1 MLESQEVEEKLN
13 RLFKTLEQK
22 FNKLDRLESSE
33 DKRALLDEAQDG
45 IAECKKLLREF
56 EREARLEDMAPE
68 ILSQRKAGLVK
79 EIQTFV
85 GLKKLATS
93 QLNRIRSQPSS
104 SSGANPFDVE
114 SGAGGSAID
123 NSVNPMRGKNLTNN
137 ELIQKG
143 RKMMDETDDSLMRS
157 VRVLE
162 QTKQVGIDTAAALQ
176 EQTATAER
184 IVNKLDEIEFTL
196 KKSGMLI
203 RHLTRSVATDKCFQF
218 LIGLIGV
225 GVIVIVILN
234 VMGKDKGAVQLPGE
248 EGASPAAADARRFL
262 QTHYFL

>member
-1 MLESQEVEEKLN
+1 M
-13 RLFKTLEQK
+13 
-22 FNKLDRLESSE
+22 
-33 DKRALLDEAQDG
+33 
-45 IAECKKLLREF
+45 
-56 EREARLEDMAPE
+56 
-68 ILSQRKAGLVK
+68 
-79 EIQTFV
+79 

-93 QLNRIRSQPSS
+93 QLNRIGSQGASS
-104 SSGANPFDVE
+104 SSANPFDIE
-114 SGAGGSAID
+114 SAASLDSAVS
-123 NSVNPMRGKNLTNN
+123 NNPLRGKTLTNN

-162 QTKQVGIDTAAALQ
+162 QTKQVGADTAAALQ

-184 IVNKLDEIEFTL
+184 ILNKLDEIEFTL

-218 LIGLIGV
+218 LIGLIGM

-234 VMGKDKGAVQLPGE
+234 MTGKDKGAVTMPGE
-248 EGASPAAADARRFL
+248 ESSSAEEGAGRRL
-262 QTHYFL
+262 LNVLTQPGYM